1 MNHKILNK
9 LEQMIHISPQLI
21 RNPDTLRQAIRGTF
35 AVDVEDVE
43 FTTIGELVDRID
55 DKVLDGYFRHVWQ
68 SETSKYKYS
77 GPALI
82 GEINKLKPRRVL
94 DIGCGY
100 HEFRGKIDNII
111 GIDPYNDAAD
121 ICVKTL
127 DYHPQERFDAVLALG
142 SINFGSTSKIF
153 AELEHAVSLCNPGAV
168 LFFRANPGLPH
179 PKDES
184 NWIRYGGNL
193 CPCGRY
199 IIWIINRHHSQCWCY
214 HWFGCS
220 VWFYSFVWCRPLLGC
235 YLLYGNCGR
244 INNRRYLHRCTVG
257 HTRSQQCG
265 CNNGRWL
272 SISTTRQSNICYNSR
287 SYNINT

>member
-9 LEQMIHISPQLI
+9 LEQMIHISPQLL
-21 RNPDTLRQAIRGTF
+21 RNSETLRQAIRGAF

-43 FTTIGELVDRID
+43 FDTIGELVDRID

-68 SETSKYKYS
+68 GEMSRYKYS

-82 GEINKLKPRRVL
+82 GEVNKLKPRRVL

-111 GIDPYNDAAD
+111 GIDPYNNAAD
-121 ICVKTL
+121 ICVKLL
-127 DYHPQERFDAVLALG
+127 DYHPEERYDAMLALG

-168 LFFRANPGLPH
+168 MFFRVNPGLPH

-184 NWIRYGGNL
+184 NWISFYPWDANFIVNCAEQLGVDILDIRTDSHK
-193 CPCGRY
+193 
-199 IIWIINRHHSQCWCY
+199 NRLY
-214 HWFGCS
+214 
-220 VWFYSFVWCRPLLGC
+220 FVWR
-235 YLLYGNCGR
+235 
-244 INNRRYLHRCTVG
+244 TK
-257 HTRSQQCG
+257 
-265 CNNGRWL
+265 
-272 SISTTRQSNICYNSR
+272 
-287 SYNINT
+287 